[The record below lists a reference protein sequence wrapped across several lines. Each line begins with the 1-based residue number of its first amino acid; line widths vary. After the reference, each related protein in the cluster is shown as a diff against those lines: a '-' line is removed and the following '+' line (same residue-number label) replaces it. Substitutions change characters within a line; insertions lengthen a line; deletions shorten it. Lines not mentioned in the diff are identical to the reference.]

1 MKVTSENMGRR
12 MEKNR
17 KSVLIVDDD
26 PLQLKE
32 LSEFLS
38 TLNVECLEEQNGYGA
53 INCIK
58 KHHPDLILLDIKM
71 PGLDG
76 IEVAR
81 LIGKLQPSPSII
93 LMSGHADCVRD
104 ANNAGLHIFGVI
116 DKPIPLQALK
126 RFVEQKFLD

>member
-1 MKVTSENMGRR
+1 MMAE
-12 MEKNR
+12 NR

-32 LSEFLS
+32 LAEFLS
-38 TLNVECLEEQNGYGA
+38 TLNVDCLQEKNGYGA

-58 KHHPDLILLDIKM
+58 KHHPDLVLLDIKM

-81 LIGKLQPSPSII
+81 LIERQNLSPAII
-93 LMSGHADCVRD
+93 LMSGHADCIKD
-104 ANNAGLHIFGVI
+104 ANTAGLKVFSVL
-116 DKPIPLQALK
+116 DKPIPLRALK
-126 RFVEQKFLD
+126 RFVEQKLLD